1 MAGKIQRLLRAC
13 RVDQSAHGR
22 DPIRGNA
29 YAFGMFSDGR
39 LVRGEINAVHLVAG
53 YVAMKPLDRGAH
65 ILQNADRLLREFPQ
79 LGFGQ
84 IPGSRDFAFDDKL
97 RHGPP
102 LMCTNASMQVERLQD
117 GSPKAVTDQRKMSE
131 NKQDEVAMDIRS
143 LQKPLKDQYRN
154 DPDGSHI
161 TLRAKGGQT
170 DVPVACSVD
179 LGRAIYQAEAHK
191 GVGGAGAGA
200 CSGDLLLGA
209 LAACAQ
215 ITCQM
220 VAAAMGI
227 PTERIEVTVEGDLDL
242 RGTLG
247 ISKDV
252 PVGFESIHLR
262 FDVAAPK
269 ATPEQLRGLREKTEQ
284 YCVVMQT
291 LMRPPS
297 LESEWAGH
305 D

>member
-1 MAGKIQRLLRAC
+1 MDLRA
-13 RVDQSAHGR
+13 
-22 DPIRGNA
+22 
-29 YAFGMFSDGR
+29 
-39 LVRGEINAVHLVAG
+39 
-53 YVAMKPLDRGAH
+53 
-65 ILQNADRLLREFPQ
+65 
-79 LGFGQ
+79 
-84 IPGSRDFAFDDKL
+84 
-97 RHGPP
+97 
-102 LMCTNASMQVERLQD
+102 
-117 GSPKAVTDQRKMSE
+117 
-131 NKQDEVAMDIRS
+131 
-143 LQKPLKDQYRN
+143 LQKPLKEQYRA
-154 DPDGSHI
+154 DPSASRI

-215 ITCQM
+215 ITCQI

-227 PTERIEVTVEGDLDL
+227 PAERIEVTVEGDLDL

-247 ISKDV
+247 ISKEV
-252 PVGFESIHLR
+252 PVGFENIRLN
-262 FDVAAPK
+262 FDLAAPN
-269 ATPEQLRGLREKTEQ
+269 ATPEQIAALREKTEQ

-291 LMRPPS
+291 LLHPPTLQS
-297 LESEWAGH
+297 TWTRH

>member
-1 MAGKIQRLLRAC
+1 
-13 RVDQSAHGR
+13 
-22 DPIRGNA
+22 
-29 YAFGMFSDGR
+29 
-39 LVRGEINAVHLVAG
+39 
-53 YVAMKPLDRGAH
+53 
-65 ILQNADRLLREFPQ
+65 
-79 LGFGQ
+79 
-84 IPGSRDFAFDDKL
+84 
-97 RHGPP
+97 
-102 LMCTNASMQVERLQD
+102 
-117 GSPKAVTDQRKMSE
+117 
-131 NKQDEVAMDIRS
+131 MDLRS
-143 LQKPLKDQYRN
+143 LQKPLKEQYRS
-154 DPDGSHI
+154 DPNTSQI
-161 TLRAKGGQT
+161 TIRAKGGQA

-179 LGRAIYQAEAHK
+179 IGRAIYHAEAHK

-227 PTERIEVTVEGDLDL
+227 PTERIELTVEGDLDL

-252 PVGFESIHLR
+252 PVGFEGIRLH
-262 FDVAAPK
+262 FDIAAPE
-269 ATPEQLRGLREKTEQ
+269 ATSEQMNGLREKTEQ

-291 LMRPPS
+291 LMRPPK
-297 LESEWAGH
+297 LQTEWVRH

>member
-1 MAGKIQRLLRAC
+1 
-13 RVDQSAHGR
+13 
-22 DPIRGNA
+22 
-29 YAFGMFSDGR
+29 
-39 LVRGEINAVHLVAG
+39 
-53 YVAMKPLDRGAH
+53 
-65 ILQNADRLLREFPQ
+65 
-79 LGFGQ
+79 
-84 IPGSRDFAFDDKL
+84 
-97 RHGPP
+97 
-102 LMCTNASMQVERLQD
+102 
-117 GSPKAVTDQRKMSE
+117 
-131 NKQDEVAMDIRS
+131 MDLRS
-143 LQKPLKDQYRN
+143 LQKPLKDQYRT
-154 DPDGSHI
+154 DPSASKI
-161 TLRAKGGQT
+161 TLRAKGAQT
-170 DVPVACSVD
+170 DAPVSCSVD

-252 PVGFESIHLR
+252 PVGFESIHLY
-262 FDVAAPK
+262 FDVIAPK
-269 ATPEQLRGLREKTEQ
+269 ATPEQLHGLREKTEP
-284 YCVVMQT
+284 YCVAWET

-297 LESEWAGH
+297 LQTEWGGH
-305 D
+305 DCALRNSFRSMRRNSA